1 MKKITT
7 PRVCREVL
15 TDYPILVVSH
25 DEGDLGVI
33 YREDGRR
40 LGLSVMGENWWEVH
54 IFPLNEDPK
63 AYAEVLKAYALHC
76 GADPDAAQVLRRFT
90 KVTDEEFHRM
100 TQVAKPEKKPAKTL
114 AERKKAV
121 ADNAGTKPAK
131 AAKQT
136 ETKAPRTK
144 LTDAEKAAK
153 KEANLAKLKALNA
166 EKKAKREAEGPK
178 ERKPSAASRFC
189 ELIMEGKKTD
199 DQIFETVQKEFGL
212 DDGKRSY
219 VGWYRNKLRKDGKN
233 PPDAKK

>member
-15 TDYPILVVSH
+15 TDHPILVVSH
-25 DEGDLGVI
+25 SEGDIGVI
-33 YREDGRR
+33 FREDGRR
-40 LGLSVMGENWWEVH
+40 LGLSVMSENWWDVH
-54 IFPLNEDPK
+54 VFPLNEDPK

-76 GADPDAAQVLRRFT
+76 GADPDAARVLRRFT

-121 ADNAGTKPAK
+121 EDTAGKKGTTKQAID
-131 AAKQT
+131 
-136 ETKAPRTK
+136 KAPKRATQ
-144 LTDAEKAAK
+144 TPEEKAAK
-153 KEANLAKLKALNA
+153 KAANLAKLKELNA
-166 EKKAKREAEGPK
+166 KKKAEREAAGPK

-189 ELIMEGKKTD
+189 DLIMEGKKTD
-199 DQIFETVQKEFGL
+199 DQIFAIVQKEFGL